1 MFESLALIHGA
12 LDAIRLSTSRDKV
25 AALLEM
31 GVDRADIDEG
41 IKYYGDLD
49 ASPEAHLR
57 WIFDEGGQ
65 GKSDPTRFTDGSLP
79 VLYTALDLSTA
90 TAEMA
95 HWLSPLPGVS
105 VYFRSLTV
113 AFLGKYKDLN
123 QAESLPTFLT
133 GQQEDGCYVD
143 CLGVSREA
151 LRESLDAFKTPSAR
165 YLQGVCFPI
174 LSKASIRALVPT
186 GYLRFTFDL
195 ESGAWRSKVV

>member
-12 LDAIRLSTSRDKV
+12 LDATRLSISRDKV

-31 GVDRADIDEG
+31 GVDPADIDESS
-41 IKYYGDLD
+41 KYYGDLD
-49 ASPEAHLR
+49 VSPEAHLR
-57 WIFDEGGQ
+57 WVFDEGGQ
-65 GKSDPTRFTDGSLP
+65 RGKAPSRFTDGSFP

-113 AFLGKYKDLN
+113 TFSGKYKDLN
-123 QAESLPTFLT
+123 QAEDLPAFLT

-143 CLGVSREA
+143 CLGISREA
-151 LRESLDAFKTPSAR
+151 MGASLDAFKTPSAR
-165 YLQGVCFPI
+165 YSEGACFPI
-174 LSKASIRALVPT
+174 LSKASVRSLVPT

-195 ESGAWRSKVV
+195 ESGAWRSKAV